1 MDILK
6 KYFPELT
13 EKQIQQ
19 FAQLQELY
27 KEWNEKINVISRKDI
42 DNLYERHVLHSLAI
56 AKFIQFEEGSKIM
69 DLGCGGGFP
78 SVPLAIYFPGS
89 RFHAVDSIGK
99 KLKVIDGV
107 CETVGLTNV
116 FTFHSRAEQMEYQY
130 DFVISRAVAPATEL
144 MTWSKGKYF
153 PKNRHKI
160 LNGLICLKGGD
171 LTEEL
176 KPFKD
181 VTQIPLTQYFKEEFF
196 ADKSLVYIKRYL

>member
-1 MDILK
+1 
-6 KYFPELT
+6 
-13 EKQIQQ
+13 
-19 FAQLQELY
+19 
-27 KEWNEKINVISRKDI
+27 
-42 DNLYERHVLHSLAI
+42 
-56 AKFIQFEEGSKIM
+56 
-69 DLGCGGGFP
+69 
-78 SVPLAIYFPGS
+78 
-89 RFHAVDSIGK
+89 
-99 KLKVIDGV
+99 
-107 CETVGLTNV
+107 
-116 FTFHSRAEQMEYQY
+116 MEYQY

-181 VTQIPLTQYFKEEFF
+181 VTQISLTQYFKEEFF

>member
-6 KYFPELT
+6 TYFPELT
-13 EKQIQQ
+13 EKQLQQ
-19 FAQLQELY
+19 FAQLQALY

-107 CETVGLTNV
+107 SEAIGLTNV

-153 PKNRHKI
+153 PKNRHKM

-181 VTQIPLTQYFKEEFF
+181 VTQISLTQYFKEEFF